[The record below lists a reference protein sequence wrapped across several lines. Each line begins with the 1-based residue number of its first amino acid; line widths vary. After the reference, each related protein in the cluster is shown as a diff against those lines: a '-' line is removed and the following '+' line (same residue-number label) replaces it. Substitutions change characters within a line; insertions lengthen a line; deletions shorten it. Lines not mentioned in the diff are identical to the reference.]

1 MVLHYFFKK
10 KSYNCFMKHSFDTVL
25 YAVYI
30 SLKTSP
36 YLFLE
41 VTLHAWNKLSF
52 PHSLFVNMVRDDN

>member
-1 MVLHYFFKK
+1 MELYYFKK
-10 KSYNCFMKHSFDTVL
+10 KSYNCIMKRSFDTVL

-30 SLKTSP
+30 SLEIGP

-52 PHSLFVNMVRDDN
+52 PHSLFVNMARDDD